1 MLLLLALVLFLLGVA
16 IFLGVALLSYY
27 AAKAEYREPVGA
39 ICPEN
44 GREVEIRVD
53 AALAARSRL
62 EGHEQLKITAC
73 SRWPE
78 KSECNQACAPEVPM
92 LGDPRRPV
100 QYAAGGLPP
109 RFLRINNP
117 VRMSRELYD
126 RMTKQ
131 LEKQRSTHQS
141 VG

>member
-1 MLLLLALVLFLLGVA
+1 MLVLLGIVLFLLGVA
-16 IFLGVALLSYY
+16 IFLSVTLLTYY
-27 AAKAEYREPVGA
+27 AAKAEYREPVCA

-44 GREVEIRVD
+44 GEEVEIRVD

-62 EGHEQLKITAC
+62 ESHEQLKITAC

-78 KSECNQACAPEVPM
+78 KSECDQACTPEVPM
-92 LGDPRRPV
+92 LGDDRRRV

-117 VRMSRELYD
+117 VKMSRELYEKL
-126 RMTKQ
+126 TKQ
-131 LEKQRSTHQS
+131 LEKQRTTRRTA
-141 VG
+141 